1 MSLLKSIPY
10 LKELIELITRKKMV
24 QELKKERDEWK
35 EKYLKSVDVFN
46 KHLKGQLIKSRGNT
60 KK

>member
-1 MSLLKSIPY
+1 MSLLKTIPY
-10 LKELIELITRKKMV
+10 LKELIELITREKMV
-24 QELKKERDEWK
+24 QDLKKERDEWK

-46 KHLKGQLIKSRGNT
+46 KHLKGQLLKSRGS

>member
-1 MSLLKSIPY
+1 MSLLKTIPY
-10 LKELIELITRKKMV
+10 LKELIELITREKMV

-46 KHLKGQLIKSRGNT
+46 KHLKGQLLKSRGS